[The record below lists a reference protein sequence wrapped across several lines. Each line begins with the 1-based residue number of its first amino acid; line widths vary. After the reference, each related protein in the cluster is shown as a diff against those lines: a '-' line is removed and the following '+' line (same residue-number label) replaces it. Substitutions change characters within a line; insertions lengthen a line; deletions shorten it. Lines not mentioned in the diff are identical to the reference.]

1 MLLVLFMKIQTGVR
15 IEAEVWQEYKK
26 LCSRDRLRPS
36 LPIEEFLKSAVDNES
51 ILGFLTLLR
60 GSAKSKSEGINA
72 NARVLL
78 NWYMQGKYFFHAP
91 GNDEAPVEG
100 LLLEA
105 LKTITDPELSQQ
117 IEKTLIAAHQ
127 KVSP

>member
-1 MLLVLFMKIQTGVR
+1 MKIQTGVR
-15 IEAEVWQEYKK
+15 IEAEVWQAYKK

-60 GSAKSKSEGINA
+60 ATAKSEAEGINA

-78 NWYMQGKYFFHAP
+78 NWHAKGRRYFNALGHDDAP
-91 GNDEAPVEG
+91 IEG
-100 LLLEA
+100 LLLDA
-105 LKTITDPELSQQ
+105 LKTITDPELRQQ
-117 IEKTLIAAHQ
+117 IEKALIAAYQ

>member
-1 MLLVLFMKIQTGVR
+1 MKIQTGIR
-15 IEAEVWQEYKK
+15 IEAEVWQAYKK

-51 ILGFLTLLR
+51 LLGFLILLR
-60 GSAKSKSEGINA
+60 AAAKSQAEGINA

-78 NWYMQGKYFFHAP
+78 NWYTQGKYFFHSI

-100 LLLEA
+100 LLLES
-105 LKTITDPELSQQ
+105 LKTITDPELRQQ
-117 IEKTLIAAHQ
+117 IEKALIAA
-127 KVSP
+127 KR